1 MRTSSVLLLI
11 TRLVMVGTAEDT
23 TDCKNTG
30 ALMVQII
37 APPPGAFIRRGQGVS
52 VVLRVIDTGPQGDV
66 EMQHGDEL
74 PRGLVMMMAQDNE
87 PAEIVGRI
95 LGHVGVL
102 QGLSDGPHALRA
114 WLAGEDGSGLNSL
127 KLQASTHFFVGLPQP
142 VVSILHPKPG
152 AVVYDDPL
160 EVLFSA
166 TDFEVPVHGFVQVS
180 LDGRPH
186 CTERDEALFN
196 CDLPGVD
203 AGTHS
208 VSVSLLHA
216 TSANETG
223 VVIPVASRSVTFSV
237 RRPSVRI
244 VYPPTGRNVVPETRA
259 PHGLQVYR
267 VDWHPS
273 LSDAERD
280 QANDR
285 MVSMRLSVLD
295 ATPSALAPLFLH
307 LHVTLPGVGVG
318 GNSDDY
324 RGWSHVML
332 VERADHYA
340 FGLILPQQVFET
352 AGDDRGL
359 TASLTVTASLLAHPS
374 NAYASLRVPHAGH
387 LHRPVQG
394 IASKH
399 KCVCPDATDV
409 CQDCQQLTT
418 FKVLSTA
425 TSRFSVALSP
435 QMLQGLGALE
445 QSGQEFEEAMRQT
458 HDNTKME
465 SPCQSQSEDDADVA
479 DVWGLGNGSRTEK
492 ARVMRLR
499 QEESWWQSVSGDTD
513 RNGQAPGGAAG
524 GCKVCYVAWS

>member
-1 MRTSSVLLLI
+1 MRTSSVLHLI
-11 TRLVMVGTAEDT
+11 TRLVMVGT
-23 TDCKNTG
+23 TG

-114 WLAGEDGSGLNSL
+114 WLEDGSGLNSL

-166 TDFEVPVHGFVQVS
+166 TDFEVPVDGFLQVS
-180 LDGRPH
+180 LDGRPQ

-196 CDLPGVD
+196 CDLPGIE
-203 AGTHS
+203 AGTHT

-223 VVIPVASRSVTFSV
+223 VVIPVASRTVTFSV

-244 VYPPTGRNVVPETRA
+244 VYPPTGRIVVPETRA
-259 PHGLQVYR
+259 PHDMPVYR
-267 VDWHPS
+267 VYPS
-273 LSDAERD
+273 LSHAERD
-280 QANDR
+280 QGNDR
-285 MVSMRLSVLD
+285 MVSMRLSVLH
-295 ATPSALAPLFLH
+295 ATPSAHAPLFLH
-307 LHVTLPGVGVG
+307 LHVTLPGVGG
-318 GNSDDY
+318 GGDSDEC

-340 FGLILPQQVFET
+340 FGLILPQQVLET
-352 AGDDRGL
+352 TGDDRGL
-359 TASLTVTASLLAHPS
+359 TQWLTVTASLLAHPS
-374 NAYASLRVPHAGH
+374 NAYGSLRVPHAGH

-409 CQDCQQLTT
+409 CQDCQALTT

-425 TSRFSVALSP
+425 TSRFSALSP
-435 QMLQGLGALE
+435 GLGAFE
-445 QSGQEFEEAMRQT
+445 ESGQEFEEAMRQT
-458 HDNTKME
+458 HDNSKME

-479 DVWGLGNGSRTEK
+479 DVWGLGNGSHTEK

-499 QEESWWQSVSGDTD
+499 QEESWWQPVSGDTD
-513 RNGQAPGGAAG
+513 GNDQPPGGAAG
-524 GCKVCYVAWS
+524 GCKVCS